1 MAVRNA
7 DNILIGGYRV
17 FVVDADNENTKHE
30 LGWMSGEARV
40 EEQGN
45 TVTVKESEGGTVL
58 TLTTDKEVHLTFGL
72 LECNPETLIMLNP
85 SAVEIGGAGD
95 TEADGKGFAV
105 GTFQSDKTFTIEL
118 WHKKRSGRYLC
129 TRVFKGKVSG
139 NITSLQINQD
149 NPSPIAI
156 DIVGLADDTKDTQHN
171 IYEVFECEAAKAPGG
186 GW

>member
-17 FVVDADNENTKHE
+17 FVVDGEDKHE

-45 TVTVKESEGGTVL
+45 AITVKESEGGTVL
-58 TLTTDKEVHLTFGL
+58 TLTTDKEVHLTFAL

-85 SAVEIGGAGD
+85 SAVEIGGDGD
-95 TEADGKGFAV
+95 TESDGKGFAV
-105 GTFQSDKTFTIEL
+105 GTFQSDKTFQIEL
-118 WHKKRSGRYLC
+118 WHKKRSGKY
-129 TRVFKGKVSG
+129 F

-149 NPSPIAI
+149 NESPISI
-156 DIVGLADDTKDTQHN
+156 DIVGQADDSKPTNHN

>member
-17 FVVDADNENTKHE
+17 FVVDGEDKHE
-30 LGWMSGEARV
+30 LGWTSGEVRV

-45 TVTVKESEGGTVL
+45 THTVKESEGGTVL

-85 SAVEIGGAGD
+85 SAVEIGGTGD
-95 TEADGKGFAV
+95 TESDGKGFAV
-105 GTFQSDKTFTIEL
+105 GTFQSDKTFQVEL
-118 WHKKRSGRYLC
+118 WHKKRSGKYLC
-129 TRVFKGKVSG
+129 ARIYKGKVSG

-149 NPSPIAI
+149 NESPISI
-156 DIVGLADDTKDTQHN
+156 DIVGQADDTRPTNHN
-171 IYEVFECEAAKAPGG
+171 IYEEFECEAAKAPGG